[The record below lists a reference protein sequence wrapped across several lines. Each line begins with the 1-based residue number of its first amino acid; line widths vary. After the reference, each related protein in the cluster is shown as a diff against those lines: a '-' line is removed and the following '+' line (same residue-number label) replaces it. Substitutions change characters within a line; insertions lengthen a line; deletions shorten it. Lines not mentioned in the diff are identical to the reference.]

1 MVILVTKCWEFLR
14 NFWRNI
20 PEIFLGKIQ
29 GKFSGISVEIFQK
42 NSQEFFGK
50 KSEKILGISQKK
62 CSKHWSLKNLLNR
75 GPIQRNFQ
83 EFPRYCLQELVYKK
97 FLKATNQNLR
107 TWRNSLLLL
116 PGYKL
121 VYFMSNFY
129 LEKVLFF
136 IACFVKLL
144 DMCTIFAIFVYH
156 WILGNFG

>member
-42 NSQEFFGK
+42 NSQEFLGK
-50 KSEKILGISQKK
+50 KSAKILGIS
-62 CSKHWSLKNLLNR
+62 NR

-83 EFPRYCLQELVYKK
+83 EFPRYCLHELVYKK